1 MKAMILIA
9 ALAASLAP
17 LPAGSAKPRWVSIFD
32 GKTLKGWTPKI
43 TGYAAGEDPK
53 HIFKVK
59 DGVIRASHDE
69 YTRFEGNFGHLFWK
83 TPVSAFRIRFEYR
96 IFGKML
102 PGGQPWQH
110 SNSGLMFFS
119 QAPETMARDQPFP
132 VSLEAQLLGA
142 DRPTPEPTGNLC
154 TPGTNVLFDGK
165 PAIKHCT
172 LSSSPILPNGRWI
185 RAEVEVA
192 RDGTITHFIE
202 GKPVLRYSNPV
213 LDPADPSAKPVID
226 RAGGRLE
233 LTGGYLALQGEGHP
247 VEFRKIE
254 LMTLD

>member
-1 MKAMILIA
+1 MKAILLLA
-9 ALAASLAP
+9 ALAVASAP
-17 LPAGSAKPRWVSIFD
+17 ASPETPKHSWKSIFD
-32 GKTLKGWTPKI
+32 GKTLAGWTPKI
-43 TGYAAGEDPK
+43 AGYAVGEDPR
-53 HIFKVK
+53 HIFRVENGALRAEH
-59 DGVIRASHDE
+59 DGYE
-69 YTRFEGNFGHLFWK
+69 KFEGQFAHIFWK

-119 QAPETMARDQPFP
+119 QAPETMERDQSFP

-213 LDPADPSAKPVID
+213 LDPADPSAKPVIE

>member
-1 MKAMILIA
+1 MKAILLLA
-9 ALAASLAP
+9 ALAASCAP
-17 LPAGSAKPRWVSIFD
+17 LPADPPKRGWQPIFD
-32 GKTLKGWTPKI
+32 GKSLDGWTPKI
-43 TGYAAGEDPK
+43 AGYPVGEDPR
-53 HIFKVK
+53 HIFTVK
-59 DGVIRASHDE
+59 DGALRAAHDG
-69 YTRFEGNFGHLFWK
+69 YDKFEGQFAHIFWK

-119 QAPETMARDQPFP
+119 QAPETMTRDQQFP

-142 DRPTPEPTGNLC
+142 DRPTPEPSGNLC
-154 TPGTNVLFDGK
+154 TPGTNVLIDGK
-165 PAIKHCT
+165 PAVRHCT

-192 RDGTITHFIE
+192 RDGTITHFID
-202 GKPVLRYSNPV
+202 GQQVLRYSAPQ
-213 LDPADPSAKPVID
+213 LDPNDPLAKPVIE
-226 RAGGRLE
+226 RAGGRIA

-247 VEFRKIE
+247 VEFRNIE
-254 LMTLD
+254 LMSLD